1 MAVQAEPV
9 TRDRLWKAPAVTVG
23 SSYIQ
28 ELFAVLKRM
37 CEDAEASGHHGYTT
51 LDVEWRDGVPVN
63 YEFAPVTK
71 RTLRKR

>member
-1 MAVQAEPV
+1 MAVQEAEPV
-9 TRDRLWKAPAVTVG
+9 THDRLRREHATVG
-23 SSYIQ
+23 GSYIQ

-37 CEDAEASGHHGYTT
+37 CEDAESSGHHGYTT